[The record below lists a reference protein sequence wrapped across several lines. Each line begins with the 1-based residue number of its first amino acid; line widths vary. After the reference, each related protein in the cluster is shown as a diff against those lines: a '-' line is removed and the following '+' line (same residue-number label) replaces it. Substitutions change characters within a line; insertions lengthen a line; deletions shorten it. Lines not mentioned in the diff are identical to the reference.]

1 MTKLY
6 LIEGLPCSGK
16 STTSKYVAG
25 ALEKQGRSVS
35 YFDEGTGN
43 HPADYEF
50 HAYLDSRTFQ
60 SLDSSLQ
67 EKISRLGQKKPDG
80 YIVPLQFFSGS
91 EFDTLLKHKIYDF
104 LPWEEEQP
112 IMLARWQEFAHAAV
126 KSDSIFVFNCVFLQN
141 PMCETMMRFDLPE
154 EKTLSH
160 LSKIYETI
168 RPLQPQVIYLKND
181 HIAASVLRA
190 SREREGWLEE
200 VTHYHVTGGYGKRIG
215 AQGFGGYIAC
225 LEERQRRELR
235 YLELLGIPAL
245 ILPNPQLNWEEAYER
260 INSLI

>member
-67 EKISRLGQKKPDG
+67 EKISRLGQK
-80 YIVPLQFFSGS
+80 SRT
-91 EFDTLLKHKIYDF
+91 DTSSRCNSF
-104 LPWEEEQP
+104 P
-112 IMLARWQEFAHAAV
+112 V
-126 KSDSIFVFNCVFLQN
+126 QN
-141 PMCETMMRFDLPE
+141 L
-154 EKTLSH
+154 
-160 LSKIYETI
+160 
-168 RPLQPQVIYLKND
+168 
-181 HIAASVLRA
+181 
-190 SREREGWLEE
+190 
-200 VTHYHVTGGYGKRIG
+200 
-215 AQGFGGYIAC
+215 
-225 LEERQRRELR
+225 
-235 YLELLGIPAL
+235 IPC
-245 ILPNPQLNWEEAYER
+245 
-260 INSLI
+260 